1 MSDVL
6 VSFLKE
12 QENAPLAAGDMS
24 MMRHSSPEGGT
35 DTVGYGHKLTPEEE
49 RSGTVYG
56 IDIATMTAQDA
67 EFVLLMD
74 IHAKRKSLD
83 ARLRKEH
90 GVSLNSLSERKQMM
104 LTDYEFNLRG
114 GVSAFPSF
122 TGAVIAGDQAG
133 QVDEMTRFFTDP
145 QGVTKPLAR
154 NRAFYSTFMSDAAR
168 QALGE

>member
-56 IDIATMTAQDA
+56 IDIATMVGERQPASGRRNHHLDWTSDVCSQRLDR
-67 EFVLLMD
+67 VSTPTVDLQSLL
-74 IHAKRKSLD
+74 A
-83 ARLRKEH
+83 
-90 GVSLNSLSERKQMM
+90 
-104 LTDYEFNLRG
+104 
-114 GVSAFPSF
+114 
-122 TGAVIAGDQAG
+122 
-133 QVDEMTRFFTDP
+133 
-145 QGVTKPLAR
+145 
-154 NRAFYSTFMSDAAR
+154 
-168 QALGE
+168 ALGCGIHRISRWRTPSRAPSWVTAPSQCAMQKGRPRISRAISLPFG